1 VAAAARV
8 AGPARRIVVLNERDL
23 DNPRVGGAE
32 IHVFEIFRRLVERGH
47 SVRLLAASFRGAV
60 PTVRMQGVV
69 VRRLAGN
76 RFSYYPQMPFA
87 LRRELAAEPADV
99 VVDLLNKLP
108 FFSPL
113 VTAVPCCAIAHHLFG
128 KTAFGQVPFP
138 IAVAT
143 ALAEKA
149 IPVVYRDTP
158 ILAIS
163 ESTRVDLIARG
174 IPAANV
180 VVAPPGIDEATYTPG
195 PVSGRPPLILW
206 IGRLEHYKRADVM
219 VEAFREIRRQV
230 PEARLSIIG
239 SGQAR
244 GALEQQVRERGLGAA
259 VEFTGY
265 ISEARKIEYLQRA
278 TLLVN
283 TSVKEGF
290 GLTVIEANACGAAT
304 VSTDVPG
311 LRDSVRDGE
320 TGVLVPF
327 DDVAALAHAAVRILT
342 DEPYRTRLVTNGFAW
357 AATFS
362 WEHAADVTEDVIERA
377 IAAGVR
383 PTAEPS
389 GGASGPS

>member
-1 VAAAARV
+1 MQGLTV
-8 AGPARRIVVLNERDL
+8 
-23 DNPRVGGAE
+23 
-32 IHVFEIFRRLVERGH
+32 RRLV
-47 SVRLLAASFRGAV
+47 
-60 PTVRMQGVV
+60 
-69 VRRLAGN
+69 GN
-76 RFSYYPQMPFA
+76 RFTYYPQMPFA

-113 VTAVPCCAIAHHLFG
+113 VTDTPCCAIAHHLFG
-128 KTAFGQVPFP
+128 RTAFDQVPFP

-143 ALAEKA
+143 ALAEKL

-158 ILAIS
+158 MLAIS

-174 IPAANV
+174 IPGKNV
-180 VVAPPGIDEATYTPG
+180 VVVPPGIDETAYRCG
-195 PVSGRPPLILW
+195 PLAGRQPLVVW

-219 VEAFREIRRQV
+219 VEAFVEIRRQV
-230 PEARLSIIG
+230 PAARLTVIG
-239 SGQAR
+239 AGQAR
-244 GALEQQVRERGLGAA
+244 GALERLVRERGLRDA

-265 ISEARKIEYLQRA
+265 ISDERKIEYLQRA
-278 TLLVN
+278 ALLVN

-311 LRDSVRDGE
+311 LRDSIRDGE

-327 DDVAALAHAAVRILT
+327 DDVAALARAAVRVLT
-342 DEPYRTRLVTNGFAW
+342 DDEFRARLVANGLAW

-362 WEHAADVTEDVIERA
+362 WERAADATEDLIERA
-377 IAAGVR
+377 IA
-383 PTAEPS
+383 
-389 GGASGPS
+389 GAPGRA